1 MKVLIVVLG
10 LALLALA
17 AACGG
22 EPAPG
27 PPESS
32 GIQGQVLLGPQCPV
46 IREGSPCPD
55 QPLQATIE
63 VYSADRQKKITSFTS
78 GADGRFQAGLL
89 PGDYY
94 INPLPPNPGRPL
106 PAGRPQTVTVADHK
120 WTQIAIQYD
129 TGIR

>member
-1 MKVLIVVLG
+1 MRVLIAVFSV
-10 LALLALA
+10 ALLAL

-22 EPAPG
+22 EPAKG

-32 GIQGQVLLGPQCPV
+32 GIEGQVLLGPQCPV
-46 IREGSPCPD
+46 MREGSPCPD
-55 QPLQATIE
+55 KPLQATID
-63 VYSADRQKKITSFTS
+63 VYSADRQKRITTFTS
-78 GADGRFQAGLL
+78 GADGRFQVGLL

-94 INPLPPNPGRPL
+94 INPLPFPEKPL

-120 WTQIAIQYD
+120 WTEVTIEYD